1 MRDYL
6 NKALLLIPLIAKENE
21 TMQKW
26 ITPGFIGAYYKDT
39 NKPQWEEKIIM
50 VFNIREMN
58 IRPILNWN
66 NSEYRYETYS
76 EEHNG
81 KIYNIFAYQIPPK
94 YKKDF
99 NLITSGNYSKVSL
112 QVKSLITNFYF
123 KSKKGK
129 TNPLYEMVEK
139 ILYPPITETLTKKR
153 EYTGAFGGKQILNIN
168 QVPLS

>member
-1 MRDYL
+1 
-6 NKALLLIPLIAKENE
+6 
-21 TMQKW
+21 MQKW

-39 NKPQWEEKIIM
+39 NKPQWEEKII
-50 VFNIREMN
+50 VVYDIRKMN

-66 NSEYRYETYS
+66 SSEYRYEYYS

-81 KIYNIFAYQIPPK
+81 KIYNIFAYHIPPQ

-99 NLITSGNYSKVSL
+99 NLIISGNYSKVSL
-112 QVKSLITNFYF
+112 QVKSLIMNFYF
-123 KSKKGK
+123 KSKKGN
-129 TNPLYEMVEK
+129 TNPLYETVEK